1 MSIAD
6 DKPLSLVHV
15 LSNRVERAFYVEI
28 ERKFGVTLAEWRVL
42 LTLTSEPGVSAAE
55 ITNRWAMEKMSVNRV
70 IQRLVNRRFVT
81 RDRDPDDGRSYKL
94 EMTAKGREL
103 YEKIAPSGEK
113 RDSELIAAIDSDEV
127 DAMVRALQKIIRR
140 AEELN

>member
-15 LSNRVERAFYVEI
+15 LSNRVGRAFYVEI
-28 ERKFGVTLAEWRVL
+28 EGKFGVTLAEWRVL

-55 ITNRWAMEKMSVNRV
+55 ITNRWAMEKMSVNRA

-81 RDRDPDDGRSYKL
+81 RDRDPDDARSYKL

-103 YEKIAPSGEK
+103 YEKIAPSVDK
-113 RDSELIAAIDSDEV
+113 RDSELMAAIDSDEV

>member
-15 LSNRVERAFYVEI
+15 LSNRVGRAFYVEI
-28 ERKFGVTLAEWRVL
+28 EGKFGVTLAEWRVL

-81 RDRDPDDGRSYKL
+81 RDRDPDDARSYKL
-94 EMTAKGREL
+94 EMTTKGREL
-103 YEKIAPSGEK
+103 YEKIAPSVEK
-113 RDSELIAAIDSDEV
+113 RDSELMAAIDSDEV

>member
-1 MSIAD
+1 MMSAD
-6 DKPLSLVHV
+6 NKPLSLVHV
-15 LSNRVERAFYVEI
+15 LSNRVGRAFYVEI

-42 LTLTSEPGVSAAE
+42 LTLISEPGVSAAE
-55 ITNRWAMEKMSVNRV
+55 ITNRWAMEKMAVNRV

-81 RDRDPDDGRSYKL
+81 RDRDPDDARSYKL

-103 YEKIAPSGEK
+103 YEKIAPSVEK
-113 RDSELIAAIDSDEV
+113 RDSELMAAIDSDEV

>member
-15 LSNRVERAFYVEI
+15 LSNRVGRAFYVEI
-28 ERKFGVTLAEWRVL
+28 EKKFGVTLAEWRVL

-55 ITNRWAMEKMSVNRV
+55 ITNRWAMEKMAVNRAT
-70 IQRLVNRRFVT
+70 QRLVDQGFVT

-94 EMTAKGREL
+94 KMTTKGQKL
-103 YEKIAPSGEK
+103 YEKIAPSADK
-113 RDSELIAAIDSDEV
+113 RYSELMAAIDSDEV

>member
-15 LSNRVERAFYVEI
+15 LSNRVGRAFYVEI
-28 ERKFGVTLAEWRVL
+28 EKKFGVTLAEWRVL

-55 ITNRWAMEKMSVNRV
+55 ITNRWAMEKMAVNRAT
-70 IQRLVNRRFVT
+70 QRLVDQGFVT

-94 EMTAKGREL
+94 KMTTKGKKL
-103 YEKIAPSGEK
+103 YEKIAPSADK
-113 RDSELIAAIDSDEV
+113 RYSELMAAIDSDEV

>member
-1 MSIAD
+1 MSAD
-6 DKPLSLVHV
+6 NKPLSLVHV
-15 LSNRVERAFYVEI
+15 LSNRVGRAFYVEI

-42 LTLTSEPGVSAAE
+42 LTLISEPGVSAAE
-55 ITNRWAMEKMSVNRV
+55 ITNRWAMEKMAVNRV

-81 RDRDPDDGRSYKL
+81 RDRDPDDARSYKL

-103 YEKIAPSGEK
+103 YEKIAPSVEK
-113 RDSELIAAIDSDEV
+113 RDSELMAAIDSDEV

>member
-15 LSNRVERAFYVEI
+15 LSNRVGRAFYVEI

-55 ITNRWAMEKMSVNRV
+55 ITNRWAMEKMAVNRAT
-70 IQRLVNRRFVT
+70 QRLVDQGFVT

-94 EMTAKGREL
+94 KMTTKGQKL
-103 YEKIAPSGEK
+103 YEKIAPSADK
-113 RDSELIAAIDSDEV
+113 RYSELMAAIDSDEV

>member
-1 MSIAD
+1 MTIAD

-15 LSNRVERAFYVEI
+15 LSNRIGRAFYGEI
-28 ERKFGVTLAEWRVL
+28 ETKFGVTLAEWRVL

-55 ITNRWAMEKMSVNRV
+55 ITNRWAMEKMAVNRA
-70 IQRLVNRRFVT
+70 IQRLVDQGFVT

-94 EMTAKGREL
+94 KMTAKGQKL
-103 YEKIAPSGEK
+103 YEKIAPSANK
-113 RDSELIAAIDSDEV
+113 RYSELMAAIDSDEV

>member
-55 ITNRWAMEKMSVNRV
+55 ITNRWAMEKMSVNRA

-81 RDRDPDDGRSYKL
+81 RDRDPDDARSYKL
-94 EMTAKGREL
+94 EMTTKGREL
-103 YEKIAPSGEK
+103 YEKIAPSVDK
-113 RDSELIAAIDSDEV
+113 RDSELMAAIDSDEV

>member
-81 RDRDPDDGRSYKL
+81 RDRDPDDARSYKL
-94 EMTAKGREL
+94 EMTTKGREL
-103 YEKIAPSGEK
+103 YEKIAPSVEK
-113 RDSELIAAIDSDEV
+113 RDSELMAAIDSDAV

>member
-1 MSIAD
+1 MTIAD

-15 LSNRVERAFYVEI
+15 LSNHVGRAFYVEI
-28 ERKFGVTLAEWRVL
+28 ESKFGVTLAEWRVL

-55 ITNRWAMEKMSVNRV
+55 ITNRWAMEKMSVNRA

-94 EMTAKGREL
+94 KMAAKGQKL
-103 YEKIAPSGEK
+103 YEKIAPSADK
-113 RDSELIAAIDSDEV
+113 RYSELMAAIDSDEV

>member
-15 LSNRVERAFYVEI
+15 LSNRVGRAFYVEI
-28 ERKFGVTLAEWRVL
+28 EGKFGVTLAEWRVL

-55 ITNRWAMEKMSVNRV
+55 ITNRWAMEKMSVNRA

-94 EMTAKGREL
+94 KMTTKGQKL
-103 YEKIAPSGEK
+103 YEKIAPSADK
-113 RDSELIAAIDSDEV
+113 RYSELMAAIDSDEV

>member
-15 LSNRVERAFYVEI
+15 LSNRVGRAFYVEI
-28 ERKFGVTLAEWRVL
+28 EGKFGVTLAEWRVL

-55 ITNRWAMEKMSVNRV
+55 ITNRWAMEKMAVNRAT
-70 IQRLVNRRFVT
+70 QRLVDQGFVT

-94 EMTAKGREL
+94 KMTTKGQKL
-103 YEKIAPSGEK
+103 YEKIAPSADK
-113 RDSELIAAIDSDEV
+113 RYSELMAAIDSDEV

>member
-81 RDRDPDDGRSYKL
+81 RDRDPDDARSYKL
-94 EMTAKGREL
+94 EMTTKGREL
-103 YEKIAPSGEK
+103 YEKIAPSVEK
-113 RDSELIAAIDSDEV
+113 RDSELMAAIDSDEV